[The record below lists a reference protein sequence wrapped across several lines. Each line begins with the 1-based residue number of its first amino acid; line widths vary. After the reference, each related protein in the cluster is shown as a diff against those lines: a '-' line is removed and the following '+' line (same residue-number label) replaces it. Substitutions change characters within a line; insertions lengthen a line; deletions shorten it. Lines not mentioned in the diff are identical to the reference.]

1 MTTPERIGKY
11 QIVGKLGQGAM
22 GEVFR
27 GHDPILNRFV
37 AIKRISSGLDA
48 DETLKKR
55 FRREAEAVAKLNHPH
70 IITVYELGFEGE
82 QMFMAM
88 ELLEGIDLKHAMAQH
103 KLSSAEKLSVMEQ
116 ISEGLAYAHS
126 QDLVHRDLKPANIHL
141 LPGGKVKIMDFGLA
155 RMSGSDMTS
164 TGTVMGTPHY
174 MSPEQ
179 VRGQKADARSDVF
192 ALGCVFYELVSGRK
206 PFDAESMHGV
216 LFKVMQEEPSALAD
230 IVPDTPPMLI
240 QIVEKALAK
249 DPAERFQTAGE
260 LLAALRRARAAAGAG
275 RGHERVADLERQAA
289 PPSAGPREASRS
301 AARSGSRPGDSRS
314 LLRGAPAA
322 PGRGYLWIG
331 LAAGLVV
338 LVLGGWLVVN
348 ALTPRPQPSPAAA
361 SGVEKL
367 LKDAIATRV
376 QLARRRLDQGDLPGA
391 IRDADSALKLDPSQR
406 RRKGR
411 EGRGQRAAA
420 EGRGR
425 DDRASEGAGQP
436 GRRRRGG
443 LRADEGRTDARRG
456 REGGPRERRGLPASG
471 RGGAEARSRRQGR
484 SAERGGLVAA
494 GLRRRLVPR
503 KAGPAGACVRPD
515 RPRGALLPRG
525 VHPLRSGRRGLA
537 PPLVP
542 ARD

>member
-314 LLRGAPAA
+314 LLRGAPAG

-348 ALTPRPQPSPAAA
+348 SLTPRPQPSPAAA

-391 IRDADSALKLDPSQR
+391 IRDADSALKLEEKNADAKAVRAEASARLQ
-406 RRKGR
+406 KA
-411 EGRGQRAAA
+411 EAASAALQKEQASRGDVAAA
-420 EGRGR
+420 AFELMKAEPTHDEAEKVALASGAAFRSRAEEARKLAADAKAAAQSAGASTQPAFADGSSLEKQGQQALASGQIVPAAR
-425 DDRASEGAGQP
+425 YFLEACIRFDRA
-436 GRRRRGG
+436 
-443 LRADEGRTDARRG
+443 
-456 REGGPRERRGLPASG
+456 
-471 RGGAEARSRRQGR
+471 
-484 SAERGGLVAA
+484 VAA
-494 GLRRRLVPR
+494 SH
-503 KAGPAGACVRPD
+503 RP
-515 RPRGALLPRG
+515 
-525 VHPLRSGRRGLA
+525 
-537 PPLVP
+537 
-542 ARD
+542 

>member
-27 GHDPILNRFV
+27 GHDPVLNRFV

-192 ALGCVFYELVSGRK
+192 ALGCVFYELLSGRK

-216 LFKVMQEEPSALAD
+216 LFKVMQEEPSPLAE

-275 RGHERVADLERQAA
+275 RGHERVPDLERQAA
-289 PPSAGPREASRS
+289 QTSAAPREASRS

-322 PGRGYLWIG
+322 PSRGYLWIG
-331 LAAGLVV
+331 LGAVLVV
-338 LVLGGWLVVN
+338 LVLGGWLVVG

-367 LKDAIATRV
+367 LAEAIATRV

-391 IRDADSALKLDPSQR
+391 IRDAESALKLDPANADA
-406 RRKGR
+406 KTV
-411 EGRGQRAAA
+411 RAEAERTAA

-425 DDRASEGAGQP
+425 VGRA
-436 GRRRRGG
+436 RRRR
-443 LRADEGRTDARRG
+443 R
-456 REGGPRERRGLPASG
+456 
-471 RGGAEARSRRQGR
+471 
-484 SAERGGLVAA
+484 
-494 GLRRRLVPR
+494 
-503 KAGPAGACVRPD
+503 PAGATSPRRP
-515 RPRGALLPRG
+515 
-525 VHPLRSGRRGLA
+525 SS
-537 PPLVP
+537 
-542 ARD
+542 